1 MLVVSLRGINQGF
14 WSHLGCSRRNT
25 TRFSCEKNLLAC
37 TRRRLVIDPI
47 LFYAVSFRGQRKL
60 GPRPDWCPSQF
71 NSTFQHFHK
80 ESHTDT
86 LGYPQNDELKVKGIW
101 VID

>member
-1 MLVVSLRGINQGF
+1 MDSKKSGNNKNASLSGFRLLTSAVS
-14 WSHLGCSRRNT
+14 
-25 TRFSCEKNLLAC
+25 FSEQQ
-37 TRRRLVIDPI
+37 LVIDPI